1 MLDKNKAA
9 PFLIALINY
18 KKKKNKPPH
27 HTVNL
32 IRIKI

>member
-18 KKKKNKPPH
+18 KKKKKSPPYCESNKD
-27 HTVNL
+27 
-32 IRIKI
+32 

>member
-18 KKKKNKPPH
+18 KKKKK
-27 HTVNL
+27 
-32 IRIKI
+32 KIPTILWI

>member
-18 KKKKNKPPH
+18 KKKKKKSPPYCESNKD
-27 HTVNL
+27 
-32 IRIKI
+32 

>member
-18 KKKKNKPPH
+18 KKKKKNPH